1 METDIKELLSIS
13 DETIQMLRD
22 IYCSTPSTAKAILYI
37 FAYGFEQGYESINN
51 DTSTDF
57 QLLSKE
63 YYDCVVREKHLEN
76 ETRRHIAL
84 YSIT

>member
-1 METDIKELLSIS
+1 MVINGKTMNLN

-22 IYCSTPSTAKAILYI
+22 LYCSTPSTAKAILYI
-37 FAYGFEQGYESINN
+37 FAYGYESINN

-76 ETRRHIAL
+76 ETRRYIAL